1 MGIRVAMPQATQA
14 AFDGRVGID
23 DGSLSGAQTAA
34 IATEIRIA
42 LHDDLTSIERDW
54 RAFEQVADG
63 TVFQS
68 FDWVSL
74 WQQHIGRR
82 EGVRPVIVTG
92 RDSAGKLLLLL
103 PLSIERGGLARRLTW
118 LGTTLCDYNG
128 PLLAPDFGAQVDA
141 ARFRDV
147 WSEILGR
154 LQSHPDFGFDVVHFD
169 KMQRTVGAQPNPFIG
184 LGVIA
189 HANGA
194 YLTKLGTDWE
204 SFYTDKRSSATRRR
218 DRTKR
223 KKLGEFGEVRFATAQ
238 GEEQLS
244 ATLGTLM
251 DQKSKSFAA
260 MGVTNI
266 FALPGY
272 SDFYHALSR
281 MQNFVHVSRLDVGN
295 EVAAANLGLIFRGS
309 YYHLLASYNG
319 GELSK
324 YGPGAAHLHDLLRYA
339 MERSCQAFDFTI
351 GDERYKQEWSDGH
364 IVLFDHISPATVRG
378 SIAAAKLYAVG
389 RTKHFIKQNPALWE
403 KAYKV
408 RAFIGPVMKRL
419 RGN

>member
-1 MGIRVAMPQATQA
+1 MTI
-14 AFDGRVGID
+14 
-23 DGSLSGAQTAA
+23 S
-34 IATEIRIA
+34 
-42 LHDDLTSIERDW
+42 TSIERDW
-54 RAFEQVADG
+54 RAFEQIADG

-74 WQQHIGRR
+74 WHQHIGRR
-82 EGVRPVIVTG
+82 EGVRPVVVTG
-92 RDSAGKLLLLL
+92 RDSAGQLLFLL

-128 PLLAPDFGAQVDA
+128 PLLAPEFGAQVDA

-169 KMQRTVGAQPNPFIG
+169 KMQRTVGPQPNPFIG
-184 LGVIA
+184 LGVIP

-204 SFYTDKRSSATRRR
+204 SFYADKRSSSTRRR

-223 KKLGEFGEVRFATAQ
+223 KKLGEFGEVKFVTAE
-238 GEEQLS
+238 GDERAE
-244 ATLGTLM
+244 ATLETLM

-281 MQNFVHVSRLDVGN
+281 MSGFVHVSRLDVGN

-319 GELSK
+319 GESVEVRAWR
-324 YGPGAAHLHDLLRYA
+324 GASAR
-339 MERSCQAFDFTI
+339 
-351 GDERYKQEWSDGH
+351 
-364 IVLFDHISPATVRG
+364 SPALRHGARPARRSTSPSATSATSRNG
-378 SIAAAKLYAVG
+378 ATATSCCSTISRRRRCGARSPRRSSMPSDAPSTSSSRTRRCG
-389 RTKHFIKQNPALWE
+389 RRPTRFAPSSA
-403 KAYKV
+403 
-408 RAFIGPVMKRL
+408 R
-419 RGN
+419 

>member
-1 MGIRVAMPQATQA
+1 MPQATRA
-14 AFDGRVGID
+14 AFDARVGVD
-23 DGSLSGAQTAA
+23 DKALGGATPAA
-34 IATEIRIA
+34 AATEVRTA
-42 LHDDLTSIERDW
+42 LHDDLASVERDW

-82 EGVRPVIVTG
+82 VGVRPVVVTG
-92 RDSAGKLLLLL
+92 RDSHGQLLFLL
-103 PLSIERGGLARRLTW
+103 PLSIEHGALARRLTF
-118 LGTTLCDYNG
+118 LGAALCDYNG
-128 PLLAPDFGAQVDA
+128 PLLAPDFGARIDA

-154 LQSHPDFGFDVVHFD
+154 LQSHPDYGFDVVHFD
-169 KMQRTVGAQPNPFIG
+169 KMQRTVGPQPNPFFG

-204 SFYTDKRSSATRRR
+204 SFYADKRSSATRRR

-223 KKLGEFGEVRFATAQ
+223 RKLGEFGEVKFVTAE
-238 GEEQLS
+238 GASELS
-244 ATLGTLM
+244 ATLETLM

-281 MQNFVHVSRLDVGN
+281 MQGFVHVSRLDVGN
-295 EVAAANLGLIFRGS
+295 EAAAANLGLIFRGS

-324 YGPGAAHLHDLLRYA
+324 FGPGAAHLHDLLRYA
-339 MERSCQAFDFTI
+339 MQRSCQAFDFTI

-364 IVLFDHISPATVRG
+364 IVLFDHISPASVRG
-378 SIAAAKLYAVG
+378 TVAAAKLYAIG
-389 RTKHFIKQNPALWE
+389 RTKHFIKQNPALWDRV
-403 KAYKV
+403 YKV
-408 RAFIGPVMKRL
+408 RAFIGPVVKRL
-419 RGN
+419 RGGA

>member
-1 MGIRVAMPQATQA
+1 MPQATQA
-14 AFDGRVGID
+14 AFDARVGAD
-23 DGSLSGAQTAA
+23 EETLSGAQPAA
-34 IATEIRIA
+34 VATEIRIA

-82 EGVRPVIVTG
+82 EGVRPVVVTG

-169 KMQRTVGAQPNPFIG
+169 KMQRTVGPQPNPFIG
-184 LGVIA
+184 LGVIP

-194 YLTKLGTDWE
+194 YLTKLGSDWE
-204 SFYTDKRSSATRRR
+204 SFYSEKRSSSTRRG
-218 DRTKR
+218 DRRKR
-223 KKLGEFGEVRFATAQ
+223 KRLSEFGEVKFVTAE
-238 GEEQLS
+238 GANALNE
-244 ATLGTLM
+244 TLETLM
-251 DQKSKSFAA
+251 NQKSKSFAA

-281 MQNFVHVSRLDVGN
+281 MSGLVHVSRLDVGH

-364 IVLFDHISPATVRG
+364 IVLFDHISPASVRG
-378 SIAAAKLYAVG
+378 AIAAAKLYAVG

-408 RAFIGPVMKRL
+408 RAFIGPVIKRL
-419 RGN
+419 RGA

>member
-1 MGIRVAMPQATQA
+1 MPQATQA
-14 AFDGRVGID
+14 AFEGRVGID

-54 RAFEQVADG
+54 RAFERVADG

-74 WQQHIGRR
+74 WHQHIGRR
-82 EGVRPVIVTG
+82 EGVRPMVVTG
-92 RDSAGKLLLLL
+92 RDSAGKLLFLL

-128 PLLAPDFGAQVDA
+128 PLLAPEFGAQVDA

-184 LGVIA
+184 LGVIP

-194 YLTKLGTDWE
+194 YLTKLGSDWE
-204 SFYTDKRSSATRRR
+204 SFYSEKRSSSTRRG
-218 DRTKR
+218 DRRKR
-223 KKLGEFGEVRFATAQ
+223 KKLSEFGEVRFVSAQ
-238 GEEQLS
+238 GDEQLS

-251 DQKSKSFAA
+251 DQKSKSFAV

-364 IVLFDHISPATVRG
+364 IVLFDHISPASVRG
-378 SIAAAKLYAVG
+378 ALAAAKLYAVG

>member
-1 MGIRVAMPQATQA
+1 MPQATQA
-14 AFDGRVGID
+14 AFDARVGVD
-23 DGSLSGAQTAA
+23 DEVRGLARAA
-34 IATEIRIA
+34 ATEIRIA
-42 LHDDLTSIERDW
+42 LHDDLASVERDW
-54 RAFEQVADG
+54 RAFEQTADG

-68 FDWVSL
+68 FDWVSA
-74 WQQHIGRR
+74 WQHHIGQR
-82 EGVRPVIVTG
+82 ERVRPVVITG
-92 RDSAGKLLLLL
+92 HDSQGQLLFLL
-103 PLSIERGGLARRLTW
+103 PLSIERGGLVRRLTF
-118 LGTTLCDYNG
+118 LGTALCDYNG
-128 PLLAPDFGAQVDA
+128 PLLASDFGARVDA

-154 LQSHPDFGFDVVHFD
+154 LQSHPDYGFDVVHFD

-184 LGVIA
+184 LGVIP

-204 SFYTDKRSSATRRR
+204 SFYAEKRSSATRRR

-223 KKLGEFGEVRFATAQ
+223 KKLGEFGDVKFITAEGGQ
-238 GEEQLS
+238 ELT
-244 ATLGTLM
+244 ATLETLI
-251 DQKSKSFAA
+251 DQKSKAFAA

-266 FALPGY
+266 FALPGH

-281 MQNFVHVSRLDVGN
+281 MQGFVHVSRLDVGN
-295 EVAAANLGLIFRGS
+295 QVAAANLGLIFRGS

-364 IVLFDHISPATVRG
+364 IVLFDHISPASARG
-378 SIAAAKLYAVG
+378 CIAAAKLYVVG
-389 RTKHFIKQNPALWE
+389 RAKHFIKQNPALWD

-408 RAFIGPVMKRL
+408 RAFIGPVTKRL
-419 RGN
+419 RVN

>member
-1 MGIRVAMPQATQA
+1 MPQATQA
-14 AFDGRVGID
+14 AFDARVGID
-23 DGSLSGAQTAA
+23 DGSLSGARPAA
-34 IATEIRIA
+34 AATEIRIA
-42 LHDDLTSIERDW
+42 LHDDLASVERDW
-54 RAFEQVADG
+54 RAFEQVAAG

-74 WQQHIGRR
+74 WQHHIGKQ
-82 EGVRPVIVTG
+82 EGARPVIVTG
-92 RDSAGKLLLLL
+92 RDSQGQLLFLL
-103 PLSIERGGLARRLTW
+103 PLSIERGSLARRLTF

-128 PLLAPDFGAQVDA
+128 PLLAPDFGARVDA

-147 WSEILGR
+147 WSTILGR

-169 KMQRTVGAQPNPFIG
+169 KMQRAVGPQPNPFIG
-184 LGVIA
+184 LGVIP

-194 YLTKLGTDWE
+194 YLTKLGTEWE
-204 SFYTDKRSSATRRR
+204 TFYSEKRSSATRRR

-223 KKLGEFGEVRFATAQ
+223 KKLGEFGEVKFVTAEGAQ
-238 GEEQLS
+238 GLS
-244 ATLGTLM
+244 ATLETLM

-272 SDFYHALSR
+272 SDFYHALSQR
-281 MQNFVHVSRLDVGN
+281 QGFVHVSRLDVGDQA
-295 EVAAANLGLIFRGS
+295 AAANLGLVFRGS

-319 GELSK
+319 GDLSK

-339 MERSCQAFDFTI
+339 MERSCHTFDFTI

-364 IVLFDHISPATVRG
+364 IVLFDHISPASVRG
-378 SIAAAKLYAVG
+378 AIAAAKLYAVG

-408 RAFIGPVMKRL
+408 RAFIGPLMKRL
-419 RGN
+419 RGA

>member
-1 MGIRVAMPQATQA
+1 MPQATQA
-14 AFDGRVGID
+14 AFEGRVGID

-54 RAFEQVADG
+54 RAFERVADG

-74 WQQHIGRR
+74 WHQHIGRR
-82 EGVRPVIVTG
+82 EGVRPMVVTG
-92 RDSAGKLLLLL
+92 RDSAGKLLFLL

-128 PLLAPDFGAQVDA
+128 PLLAPEFGAQVDA

-184 LGVIA
+184 LGVIP

-194 YLTKLGTDWE
+194 YLTKLGSDWE
-204 SFYTDKRSSATRRR
+204 SFYAEKRSSSTRRR

-223 KKLGEFGEVRFATAQ
+223 KKLGEFGELKFVTAE
-238 GEEQLS
+238 GANALK
-244 ATLGTLM
+244 ATLETLM

-272 SDFYHALSR
+272 GDFYHALSQ
-281 MQNFVHVSRLDVGN
+281 MQSFVHVSRLDVGDQ
-295 EVAAANLGLIFRGS
+295 AAAINLGLIFRGS
-309 YYHLLASYNG
+309 YYHLLASYDG

-324 YGPGAAHLHDLLRYA
+324 HSPGAAHLHDLLRYA

-364 IVLFDHISPATVRG
+364 IVLFDHISPATARG
-378 SIAAAKLYAVG
+378 CVAAAKLYAVG
-389 RTKHFIKQNPALWE
+389 RAKHFIKQNPALWD

-408 RAFIGPVMKRL
+408 RAVIGPMMKRL

>member
-1 MGIRVAMPQATQA
+1 MPQATQA
-14 AFDGRVGID
+14 AFDARVGVE
-23 DGSLSGAQTAA
+23 DGQLTGARPAA
-34 IATEIRIA
+34 AATEVRIA
-42 LHDDLTSIERDW
+42 LEDDLASVERDW
-54 RAFEQVADG
+54 RAFEQIADG

-74 WQQHIGRR
+74 WQQHIGQRQ
-82 EGVRPVIVTG
+82 GVRPIVVTG
-92 RDSAGKLLLLL
+92 RDSHGQLLFLL
-103 PLSIERGGLARRLTW
+103 PLAIERGSLARRLTF

-128 PLLAPDFGAQVDA
+128 PLLAPECGARVDA

-147 WSEILGR
+147 WSGILGR
-154 LQSHPDFGFDVVHFD
+154 LQSHPDYGFDVVHFD
-169 KMQRTVGAQPNPFIG
+169 KMQRTVGAQANPFIE
-184 LGVIA
+184 LGVIP

-204 SFYTDKRSSATRRR
+204 GFYADKRSSATRRR
-218 DRTKR
+218 DRSKR
-223 KKLGEFGEVRFATAQ
+223 KKLGEFGEVKFVTAE
-238 GEEQLS
+238 GAEGLA
-244 ATLGTLM
+244 ATLETLM
-251 DQKSKSFAA
+251 DQKSKAFAA

-272 SDFYHALSR
+272 HDFYHALSR
-281 MQNFVHVSRLDVGN
+281 MQGFAHVSRLDAG
-295 EVAAANLGLIFRGS
+295 EQVAAANLGLIFRGS

-364 IVLFDHISPATVRG
+364 IVLFDHISPASVRG
-378 SIAAAKLYAVG
+378 CIAAAKLYAVG
-389 RTKHFIKQNPALWE
+389 RAKHAIKQNPALWD

-408 RAFIGPVMKRL
+408 RALAGPVTKRL
-419 RGN
+419 RGA

>member
-1 MGIRVAMPQATQA
+1 MSQATQA
-14 AFDGRVGID
+14 AFDARVGVD
-23 DGSLSGAQTAA
+23 EGRFTGAPSAA
-34 IATEIRIA
+34 AATEIRIA
-42 LHDDLTSIERDW
+42 LHDDLAAVERDW
-54 RAFEQVADG
+54 RAFEKIADG

-74 WQQHIGRR
+74 WQHHIGRR
-82 EGVRPVIVTG
+82 EGVRPAIVTG
-92 RDSAGKLLLLL
+92 RDSQGKLLFLL
-103 PLSIERGGLARRLTW
+103 PLSIERGGLGRRLTF

-128 PLLAPDFGAQVDA
+128 PLLAPEFGARVDA
-141 ARFRDV
+141 ARFRDI

-154 LQSHPDFGFDVVHFD
+154 LQCHPDFGFDVVHFD
-169 KMQRTVGAQPNPFIG
+169 KMQRTVGAQANPFIG
-184 LGVIA
+184 LGVIP

-194 YLTKLGTDWE
+194 YLTKLDGDWE
-204 SFYTDKRSSATRRR
+204 NFYAGKRSSTTRRR

-223 KKLGEFGEVRFATAQ
+223 KKLGEMGEIRFVTAE
-238 GEEQLS
+238 GPEAHS
-244 ATLGTLM
+244 TLETLM

-281 MQNFVHVSRLDVGN
+281 MQSLVHVSRLDVGDQ
-295 EVAAANLGLIFRGS
+295 VAAANLGLIFRGS

-324 YGPGAAHLHDLLRYA
+324 HSPGATHLHDLLRYA
-339 MERSCQAFDFTI
+339 MDRSCQVFDFTI

-364 IVLFDHISPATVRG
+364 IVLFDHISPASVRG
-378 SIAAAKLYAVG
+378 AIVAAKLYGVG
-389 RTKHFIKQNPALWE
+389 RAKHFIKQNPALWD

-419 RGN
+419 RGA